1 MAFISHRRVLSG
13 DDGRVRV
20 LVRRSISSS
29 PSLFQDF
36 FDAGYDATFVD
47 KTLAIEAFL
56 RYGLQRHLIL
66 RPRRCGKTYTLSMMK

>member
-1 MAFISHRRVLSG
+1 MAVNSHRRVLSG

-20 LVRRSISSS
+20 LVRGSISAAPSS
-29 PSLFQDF
+29 FQEF
-36 FDAGYDATFVD
+36 FKPKFDATFVD

-56 RYGLQRHLIL
+56 RYGLQNHLIL